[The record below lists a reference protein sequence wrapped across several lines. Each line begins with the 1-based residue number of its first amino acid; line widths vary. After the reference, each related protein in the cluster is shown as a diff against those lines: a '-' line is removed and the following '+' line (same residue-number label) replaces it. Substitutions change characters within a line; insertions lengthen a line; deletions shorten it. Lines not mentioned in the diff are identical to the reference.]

1 MSRKIESRKV
11 RMLDDKT
18 PFAIK
23 EAYNQLRTNLMYTAK
38 DASGCP
44 VYAVTS
50 AEAGD
55 GKSTVISNL
64 AISFAQADK
73 KVLLIDADMRRPVQ
87 YQNFKLNKK
96 QTGLSELLSGIAKY
110 DASLLSNPIPSLYVL
125 TSGCIPPNPS
135 ELMLGKKL
143 EELLEGWRHEFDVI
157 FIDLPPVG
165 IVSDPLSVA
174 PFVDGYAFVVMAN
187 KTDARHLNAAIAT
200 LEQLDAKVLGV
211 VVAGSNLKGERSYKY
226 KYSNK
231 YGYGYGYGPAPET
244 SNTKSNS

>member
-1 MSRKIESRKV
+1 MSKKITKSADRRTV

-23 EAYNQLRTNLMYTAK
+23 EAYNQLRTNLLYTAK
-38 DASGCP
+38 DASKCP
-44 VYAVTS
+44 IYAVTS

-64 AISFAQADK
+64 AISFAQVGK

-87 YQNFKLNKK
+87 YQNFKINKK
-96 QTGLSELLSGIAKY
+96 QTGLSELLSGIAQY
-110 DASLLSNPIPSLYVL
+110 DQSVFSTPVPSLFVL

-135 ELMLGKKL
+135 ELMLGSKF
-143 EELLEGWRHEFDVI
+143 EELAEKWKNEFDVI

-165 IVSDPLSVA
+165 VVSDPLSVA
-174 PFVDGYAFVVMAN
+174 AFVDGYVLVVMAN
-187 KTDARHLNAAIAT
+187 KTDARHLNAAIET
-200 LEQLDAKVLGV
+200 LKQIDAKVLGTV
-211 VVAGSNLKGERSYKY
+211 IAGSNLKGNGSY

-231 YGYGYGYGPAPET
+231 YGYNYASSFG
-244 SNTKSNS
+244 SSDN

>member
-1 MSRKIESRKV
+1 MAKKSQARITRK
-11 RMLDDKT
+11 LDDQT

-38 DASGCP
+38 DSSDCP
-44 VYAVTS
+44 IYAVTS
-50 AEAGD
+50 AEPGD

-87 YQNFKLNKK
+87 HQEFELNKK
-96 QTGLSELLSGIAKY
+96 QTGLSELLSSIAEY
-110 DASLLSNPIPSLYVL
+110 DPAMLSNPQPHLYVL

-143 EELLEGWRHEFDVI
+143 EELLAQWRKEFDII

-174 PFVDGYAFVVMAN
+174 SLVNGYIFVIRAN
-187 KTDARHLNAAIAT
+187 KTDAKNLNSAIAT
-200 LEQLDAKVLGV
+200 LEQLKAKILGIVLT
-211 VVAGSNLKGERSYKY
+211 ASNLKGERSYKY
-226 KYSNK
+226 KYSSK
-231 YGYGYGYGPAPET
+231 YGYSYSYT
-244 SNTKSNS
+244 SHKE